1 MTVSPVVSVMDTHP
15 SLVVSQVVPPLG
27 VPRGPVEKLAPEHHT
42 LVTAGWCESIIK
54 GSFCL
59 HLLSPAQEARVT
71 GRYGLMFISILGFV
85 LH

>member
-1 MTVSPVVSVMDTHP
+1 MDTHP

-27 VPRGPVEKLAPEHHT
+27 VPRRPVQELTPEHHS

-59 HLLSPAQEARVT
+59 HLLSPAQEARA
-71 GRYGLMFISILGFV
+71 G
-85 LH
+85 